1 MNFRVSLLSTV
12 FVVLTLGLIS
22 CDSTG
27 GKKAGKKIEP
37 TPTGNSGSEV
47 GGGFLKTDYEPLL
60 KWLDERFEVKYV
72 AMTPQ
77 AVFDQVPLR
86 DIRYE
91 TTNLPQNGAPLN
103 FEAPDISRRDLLK
116 KIANH
121 WKLKMSLIESAEGK
135 PSAVRVEG

>member
-12 FVVLTLGLIS
+12 LVVLTLGLVS
-22 CDSTG
+22 CESTG
-27 GKKAGKKIEP
+27 GKKEGKKIEP

-47 GGGFLKTDYEPLL
+47 GGGFLKTDYEPLK

-77 AVFDQVPLR
+77 SVFDQVPL
-86 DIRYE
+86 DTINYE
-91 TTNLPQNGAPLN
+91 TSNLPQNGAPLN
-103 FEAPDISRRDLLK
+103 FQAPDISRRDLLK
-116 KIANH
+116 KIANQ
-121 WKLKMSLIESAEGK
+121 WKLKMSLVQNAEGK